1 VHDHNHQVV
10 HTPNTSNTQVNNT
23 NGQMVQNPDGTMGC
37 YGAITDVDYIIA
49 GIDEANFSEDQ
60 MKYVREEM
68 KTKCINSDQAYRI
81 VNAFTFDGDK
91 IKMAK
96 FCYDHMVD
104 KQNAKKLLDL
114 FSFSSSKEELKKYF
128 NIK

>member
-1 VHDHNHQVV
+1 
-10 HTPNTSNTQVNNT
+10 
-23 NGQMVQNPDGTMGC
+23 MVQNPDGTMGC
-37 YGAITDVDYIIA
+37 YGAISEVDYIIA

-60 MKYVREEM
+60 MKYVREEL

-104 KQNAKKLLDL
+104 KQDAKKLLDL